1 MVWQLWFY
9 RLHWLFFHS
18 VAANTSFSHFFGL
31 FFPNTKRAHCAFLGG
46 DSHQCSNPQH
56 SKPFWTSASSPKP
69 SFLLLFFFLLVKQNQ
84 NNLFVAFWTQTDE
97 GAREKPEKENS
108 INSLS
113 LVQQQKPASYPH
125 AFWSE
130 EVKMEVQSSSWALHL
145 QRLPLLHTDV
155 TCCSGPGTRKR
166 GNSRTCY
173 KTICPKRVLQIHV
186 LAQRSMLM
194 YSAVRISTLFA
205 WFPATVGSFTG
216 FF

>member
-31 FFPNTKRAHCAFLGG
+31 FFPNTKRVHCAFLGG
-46 DSHQCSNPQH
+46 DSNQCPNPQH

-113 LVQQQKPASYPH
+113 LVRQQKPASYPH

-130 EVKMEVQSSSWALHL
+130 EVKMEAQSSSWALHL

-155 TCCSGPGTRKR
+155 TCCSGPGIR
-166 GNSRTCY
+166 GETAGPVAKQSAQNGYCKYTCWHNAACWC
-173 KTICPKRVLQIHV
+173 ILLC
-186 LAQRSMLM
+186 A
-194 YSAVRISTLFA
+194 
-205 WFPATVGSFTG
+205 FPHCLPG
-216 FF
+216 FQQQ